1 LEVKR
6 GIIYTFV
13 VYKTKGM
20 LRGVYAI
27 YKRNVIVGLDVG
39 TSSIKAA
46 LGELT
51 SPGIVNIL
59 GLTQVPSAGL
69 RKGNIVDIES
79 TAKSIDDCLNE
90 LERLTGVEIVSAVS
104 GFSGVSITAI
114 HNHAVIAVG
123 NQNYAI
129 TEDDKRRVLQSVQNV
144 ALPPDKIVV
153 QVIERQYIVDGY
165 DGVKDPVGMIGSRL
179 EVEVVIIIAA
189 AAAIQNLQRS
199 TNRINLVLDK
209 FVFNPLLMAES
220 VLMPAEKEMGVA
232 LVDIG
237 AGTIEISVFEQGT
250 LASTAVLPIG
260 GEYITRDLAIVLRT
274 SIEEAARIKEEA
286 GVASTFMA
294 RSDIMV
300 NVRNIQ
306 GNDLKQVSQHVIAD
320 IVSARVMEMTEMIH
334 AELSQSTD
342 LEKLPGGLVVSGGGA
357 QLAGIVEMMEAAL
370 NVPVRLGLPDN
381 IKGLQ
386 RELNQPQNAVV
397 LGCINYGANRT
408 NHGMIEKSQRVS
420 SLFGKITYWLKDLF
434 A

>member
-1 LEVKR
+1 M
-6 GIIYTFV
+6 
-13 VYKTKGM
+13 VYKTKGI

-27 YKRNVIVGLDVG
+27 NKRNIVVGLDVG

-46 LGELT
+46 LGELS

-59 GLTQVPSAGL
+59 GLSQVPSSGL

-79 TAKSIDDCLNE
+79 TARSIDDCLNE
-90 LERLTGVEIVSAVS
+90 LERLTGIEIVSAVS
-104 GFSGVSITAI
+104 GFSGMSITAVN
-114 HNHAVIAVG
+114 NHAVIAVG
-123 NQNYAI
+123 NANYEI
-129 TEDDKRRVLQSVQNV
+129 TEDDKRRVLQSAQNI
-144 ALPPDKIVV
+144 ALPPDKIIV

-165 DGVKDPVGMIGSRL
+165 DGVKDPVGMVGSRL

-199 TNRINLVLDK
+199 TNRINLNLEK
-209 FVFNPLLMAES
+209 FIYSPLLMAES

-237 AGTIEISVFEQGT
+237 GGTTEISVFEQGA
-250 LASTAVLPIG
+250 LSSTAVLPIG

-274 SIEEAARIKEEA
+274 SIEEASRIKEEA
-286 GVASTFMA
+286 GVASPSFA

-306 GNDLKQVSQHVIAD
+306 GSDLKQVSQHVIAD

-334 AELSQSTD
+334 AELSQSTYLD
-342 LEKLPGGLVVSGGGA
+342 KLPGGLVISGGSA
-357 QLAGIVEMMEAAL
+357 QLSGIVEVMESYL
-370 NVPVRLGLPDN
+370 NVPVRLGLPEN

-386 RELNQPQNAVV
+386 PEFNRPQNAVV
-397 LGCINYGANRT
+397 LGCINFGANRA
-408 NHGMIEKSQRVS
+408 NHIMIEKSQRVS
-420 SLFGKITYWLKDLF
+420 TIFSKITYWLKDLF
-434 A
+434 D